1 MHTAL
6 NNTIC
11 EPCWGIS
18 RASNSTEIPE
28 LPVLRDRLSPS
39 ISDILG
45 MPTFPQDMRTYKSHF
60 QLHIHFWPLDKIMNC
75 LIKLANVKSW
85 RLSFWVSNLEL
96 RCKKIRWSKWRLLLF
111 EPSYRPSQLCSLLK
125 VEWWLLTLPIVF
137 TIEPSE
143 TLATVFTIERR
154 MVIADTP
161 NCAHYWTWNGDW
173 WHSQLC
179 ALLNGDWWLVTFAI
193 VFTIDCRLFP
203 IHRVFWLSILNYKPC
218 HIQLKPWCPIERSER
233 IRPTYRRRRA
243 ASPTSTSSKSL
254 LRVLFKLPLQSR
266 NMTPQADLEW
276 AATQYK
282 P

>member
-137 TIEPSE
+137 TIEPSQRPSQQCSLLNGE
-143 TLATVFTIERR
+143 WWLLTLPIVLTIELG
-154 MVIADTP
+154 MVIGDTL
-161 NCAHYWTWNGDW
+161 NCVHYWTEIGDW
-173 WHSQLC
+173 WPSQLC
-179 ALLNGDWWLVTFAI
+179 
-193 VFTIDCRLFP
+193 
-203 IHRVFWLSILNYKPC
+203 
-218 HIQLKPWCPIERSER
+218 
-233 IRPTYRRRRA
+233 
-243 ASPTSTSSKSL
+243 SL
-254 LRVLFKLPLQSR
+254 LIVDCFQFIVSFGCPFLTTSLAIYSSNLGVQLRGVS
-266 NMTPQADLEW
+266 A
-276 AATQYK
+276 
-282 P
+282 